1 MSVRA
6 VLCRLLITGVLPSAA
21 VFATAAA
28 ARPAPAAPDLFA
40 SNWSRS
46 VKSAARLIAVG
57 GGWDGT
63 YRAGMEIRL
72 EANTITYWRTPGE
85 AGAPPVLTDTGSTN
99 VANLRMDYPAPRLFD
114 TAGAKAFGY
123 DKHVIFPIHIT
134 AKDPTQPVTLRVK
147 LDYEACEK
155 ICIPAKAEAQLSIPL
170 QREFGPYEDSIAT
183 YEARVP
189 MQQKP
194 GADAPLTITAVRNF
208 EKDPKTGKGSFS
220 VVGRVPANT
229 PPPQFFAEG
238 PTGWYL
244 EPGPITP
251 APDGTF
257 TTSVA
262 VTDMP
267 KDADAAKTPFVFT
280 LVAGGRA
287 IEVTAHLD
295 EPAKAL

>member
-1 MSVRA
+1 MRMRA
-6 VLCRLLITGVLPSAA
+6 FCGLSITGILPLAA
-21 VFATAAA
+21 MLATCAA
-28 ARPAPAAPDLFA
+28 ARPVPTVPDQFA

-85 AGAPPVLTDTGSTN
+85 AGAPPVLTDIGSTN
-99 VANLRMDYPAPRLFD
+99 VADLRMAYPAPHVFD
-114 TAGAKAFGY
+114 KAGTKAFGY
-123 DKHVIFPIHIT
+123 DKHVIFPIYIK
-134 AKDPTQPVTLRVK
+134 AKDPTQPVTLHLK

-155 ICIPAKAEAQLSIPL
+155 ICIPARAEAQLSIPL

-183 YEARVP
+183 FEARVP
-189 MQQKP
+189 MQQQP
-194 GADAPLTITAVRNF
+194 GADAPLSITAVRGF
-208 EKDPKTGKGSFS
+208 ETDPKTGKGSFS
-220 VVGRVPANT
+220 VVGHVPPNS

-244 EPGPITP
+244 EPGPIAP
-251 APDGTF
+251 AADGTF
-257 TTSVA
+257 TASVA

-267 KDADAAKTPFVFT
+267 KDGDVTKTPFVFT
-280 LVAGGRA
+280 LEAGDRA

-295 EPAKAL
+295 APAKAL